1 MINLIRSWSESLELL
16 LLKMLSMCNCKKLNL
31 HLVLSYTLYCTVCI
45 YWSAYFLLLFCFSLS
60 VFLLPQLAEVNDN
73 GLLCSAVLSPLS
85 YSTALLSILQRVI
98 AQSNQRLTTEVITPA
113 LSETSADLP
122 DIVNSVLGVVYDI
135 MKQDGDSVNGRNR
148 IKAVWYHVH
157 SFI

>member
-1 MINLIRSWSESLELL
+1 MHLLICLFSSS
-16 LLKMLSMCNCKKLNL
+16 
-31 HLVLSYTLYCTVCI
+31 
-45 YWSAYFLLLFCFSLS
+45 FCFSLS

-85 YSTALLSILQRVI
+85 YSTALLSILQPVI
-98 AQSNQRLTTEVITPA
+98 VQSLKSTEVITPA

-148 IKAVWYHVH
+148 IKAV
-157 SFI
+157 